1 MSMERGG
8 IGRAIRVA
16 AAATALST
24 LAGCSWDNP
33 FKKDD
38 KPTVKELFAEA
49 NQDCA
54 NDKSAAMR
62 DQIENQGIPA
72 DVKVGDYETMT
83 NTRLAQAV
91 TACVV
96 DRTGIPAGTPG
107 FDIEFPTIEVTGSA
121 VVVEG

>member
-1 MSMERGG
+1 MERGG
-8 IGRAIRVA
+8 FRRAIRVA

-33 FKKDD
+33 FKKDGN
-38 KPTVKELFAEA
+38 PTVQELFADA

-62 DQIENQGIPA
+62 DQIENQGIPT
-72 DVKVGDYETMT
+72 DVKVGDYEKLV
-83 NTRLAQAV
+83 NSKLAEAV
-91 TACVV
+91 TDCVV
-96 DRTGIPAGTPG
+96 TRTGIPAGTPG